1 MKWFIIIASL
11 TVLLSCKQSEMTT
24 DANNSNSTQKENI
37 TDATP
42 IKEALFLTME
52 RTPCLGRCP
61 NYKITIM
68 NTGKIIYEGNQ
79 FTEPL
84 GQYTK
89 MLSSK
94 QLSKIQQKMEDI
106 NLFEMNDKY
115 DGRVTD
121 ISAVSIFVVYKGSK
135 KKIFD
140 RYGGPKELREFE
152 ELIDTI
158 VIDDQLIKVEE

>member
-1 MKWFIIIASL
+1 
-11 TVLLSCKQSEMTT
+11 
-24 DANNSNSTQKENI
+24 
-37 TDATP
+37 
-42 IKEALFLTME
+42 
-52 RTPCLGRCP
+52 
-61 NYKITIM
+61 M
-68 NTGKIIYEGNQ
+68 NTGKVSYNGKK

-94 QLSKIQQKMEDI
+94 QLSKIQQKMENI

-121 ISAVSIFVVYKGSK
+121 ISAVSIFIVYKGHK

-158 VIDDQLIKVEE
+158 VIDDQLIEIRN

>member
-24 DANNSNSTQKENI
+24 DANNSTQKENI
-37 TDATP
+37 TEATP

-68 NTGKIIYEGNQ
+68 NTGKVIYEGKQ
-79 FTEPL
+79 FSEPL

-94 QLSKIQQKMEDI
+94 QLSEIQQKMENI
-106 NLFEMNDKY
+106 NLFELNDKY
-115 DGRVTD
+115 DSRVTD
-121 ISAVSIFVVYKGSK
+121 ISAVAIFVVYKGAK
-135 KKIFD
+135 KKIYD
-140 RYGGPKELREFE
+140 RHGGQKELGEFE